1 MSEQPNS
8 PAPKSGGPRP
18 AGQKPEGKGTGR
30 TGPPPGWLLIV
41 LVLASILL
49 LANPFGSSQSKIT
62 YQFFHEQVEKNNV
75 RTLEV
80 RGQQAYGEFRIP
92 PLKSEL
98 EASKAKQAESS
109 EKPEPEESSPSDR
122 PETDDKPADEPDA
135 TEEESKPEKD
145 TTTEDEKPSETEKSE
160 STEAPKQDDSGKD
173 APKEEKK
180 AAEGENDERLDK
192 EFVVTLLNPY
202 IEHDVAQFWL
212 DHGVDVRAE
221 KPTDY
226 GTLLYAIWFAVFIAM
241 MVGMWYFMRRTRDQM
256 MGGGMLGSVTRSPA
270 RRYESGEGPKVT
282 FDDVA
287 GLEGVKRDLE
297 EVVDFLKDP
306 ERFQRLGARVPK
318 GVLLMGPPGTGK
330 TLLAKAVA
338 GEAGVP
344 FFSISGSEFIQ
355 LFVGVGAS
363 RVRDLFKTAKAA
375 APAILFIDE
384 IDAVGRQRGAG
395 LGGGHDERE
404 QTLNQILSE
413 MDGFTPTT
421 SVIVM
426 AATNRP
432 DVLDPALLR
441 PGRFD
446 RHITVDRPSLEAR
459 RELFEVHTRE
469 MPLAEDVDF
478 DRLARATVG
487 LTGADLRNLANEA
500 ALWATRHNKNNV
512 SMDDF
517 EFARDKV
524 LMGAPR
530 DDVLTEE
537 EKRITAYHEAGHT
550 VVAWKVPGNDRVH
563 KVTIIPRG
571 RALGVT
577 QLVPE
582 ADRHNMSES
591 AMYAMLA
598 MALGGRTA
606 EKMMFDEYSAGAE
619 NDLKRATEL
628 ARRMVTLWGMSERLG
643 PVAFQQS
650 GDNPFLGREIV
661 QEHRHYSEHTAQI
674 IDEEVAKILHS
685 AADRAKRCL
694 AEYHDQLVE
703 LSEALLDREVL
714 DEDEIGDI
722 LGDSPNSSKGAE
734 RTVEIQPPTPAAS
747 TTSREK
753 S

>member
-1 MSEQPNS
+1 MSDTPKPSSTKPPGERSAGS
-8 PAPKSGGPRP
+8 PKTPGKP
-18 AGQKPEGKGTGR
+18 AGGR
-30 TGPPPGWLLIV
+30 LGPPPGWLLVV
-41 LVLASILL
+41 LILL
-49 LANPFGSSQSKIT
+49 SLLLLTNPLGGKEEKIP
-62 YQFFHEQVEKNNV
+62 YWFFNQQVAAGNV
-75 RTLEV
+75 STLEIA
-80 RGQQAYGEFRIP
+80 GQTATGEFRVP

-98 EASKAKQAESS
+98 AEAMAARAEAETKTPEAKPDAPSTEDTAKPQASGEVEEKGEAKEQDASADTTEASESETKATDEPAKSPEAT
-109 EKPEPEESSPSDR
+109 KPEALTPSA
-122 PETDDKPADEPDA
+122 EDKAEADKRLPA
-135 TEEESKPEKD
+135 K
-145 TTTEDEKPSETEKSE
+145 
-160 STEAPKQDDSGKD
+160 
-173 APKEEKK
+173 
-180 AAEGENDERLDK
+180 
-192 EFVVTLLNPY
+192 FVVTLMSPY
-202 IEHDVAQFWL
+202 IENELAEFWL
-212 DHGVDVRAE
+212 SHGVEVQANP
-221 KPTDY
+221 PTDFS
-226 GTLLYAIWFAVFIAM
+226 GILYMVWFIVSIAFI
-241 MVGMWYFMRRTRDQM
+241 VGILYFMRRTRDQM
-256 MGGGMLGSVTRSPA
+256 MGGGMLGGVTRSPA
-270 RRYESGEGPKVT
+270 KRYELGEGPHIT
-282 FDDVA
+282 FNDVA
-287 GLEGVKRDLE
+287 GLGGVKKDLQ

-469 MPLAEDVDF
+469 MPLADDVDF

-487 LTGADLRNLANEA
+487 LTGADIRNLANEA
-500 ALWATRHNKNNV
+500 ALWATRHDKN
-512 SMDDF
+512 SIGMDDF

-524 LMGAPR
+524 LMGATR
-530 DDVLTEE
+530 DEVLTDEE
-537 EKRITAYHEAGHT
+537 RRITAYHEAGHA

-577 QLVPE
+577 QLVPA

-591 AMYAMLA
+591 NMYAALA
-598 MALGGRTA
+598 MVLGGRTA
-606 EKMMFDEYSAGAE
+606 EKMVFDEYSAGAE
-619 NDLKRATEL
+619 NDLKRASEL

-661 QEHRHYSEHTAQI
+661 QEHRQYSEHTAQV
-674 IDEEVAKILHS
+674 IDEEVAKILHA

-694 AEYHDQLVE
+694 HEYHDKLVE

-714 DEDEIGDI
+714 DEDAIAEI
-722 LGDSPNSSKGAE
+722 LGDSPNRARAE
-734 RTVEIQPPTPAAS
+734 RSIDIEPPTPVTP
-747 TTSREK
+747 TTRKK